1 VEEIRW
7 IHPHLV
13 PPLSRVR
20 KFVAHPGSL
29 LQRRGESASKNK
41 DIVQVVNIINKAKIK
56 VKAQRGRRAKGQVP

>member
-20 KFVAHPGSL
+20 KFVAYPGSL

-41 DIVQVVNIINKAKIK
+41 DIVQAVNIIIR
-56 VKAQRGRRAKGQVP
+56 QR